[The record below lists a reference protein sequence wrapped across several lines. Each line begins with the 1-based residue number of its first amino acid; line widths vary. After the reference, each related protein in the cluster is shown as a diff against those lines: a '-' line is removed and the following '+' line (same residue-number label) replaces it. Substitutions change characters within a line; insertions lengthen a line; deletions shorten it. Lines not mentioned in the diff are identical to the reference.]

1 MKQKIDLLIFEN
13 RVPKKEANGLS
24 NIDRVE
30 TIIAAPINSGPLV
43 SCLMV
48 TRGSPSF
55 VHSAIHQFNMQTYT
69 NKELIIIY
77 DMHSQRI
84 QKLIDIYSS
93 PTIRFYF
100 IDTKKTLGDLR
111 NLAINF
117 SQGEIFC
124 QWDDDDIFIPD
135 RISFFVTILMNSKVA
150 ACFLSRWIFWD
161 ISKNRV
167 AISDER
173 PWEGSIFAWKKVK
186 INYPSISKSEDFI
199 AISELCN
206 NNITALVD
214 NPYAYVYCAH
224 GDNTWNNEHMDVMYN
239 SSTKKLDY
247 SKTLPKLA
255 GILPLYIHPSLE
267 IEKRCELERI
277 YYNKINLI
285 DKKIDE
291 IDKIILQRNDW
302 YKKLSFKNKIILFI
316 PTPFIKIL
324 AEMIMTIGQK
334 THIRIIHDAGMYIWR
349 AYKFKEKHN

>member
-30 TIIAAPINSGPLV
+30 TIVAMPVNSGPLV

-48 TRGSPSF
+48 TRGLPSF
-55 VHSAIHQFNMQTYT
+55 VHSAIHQFNMQTYA
-69 NKELIIIY
+69 NKELIIVY
-77 DMHSQRI
+77 DIHSQGI
-84 QKLIDIYSS
+84 QKLIDNHSS
-93 PTIRFYF
+93 PMIRFHF

-111 NLAINF
+111 NLALSF
-117 SQGEIFC
+117 AQGEIFC
-124 QWDDDDIFIPD
+124 QWDDDDIFMPD
-135 RISFFVTILMNSKVA
+135 RISFFVTILINSKVT

-199 AISELCN
+199 AISELCKN
-206 NNITALVD
+206 NVTALVD

-224 GDNTWNNEHMDVMYN
+224 GHNTWHEEHMDLMYN

-255 GILPLYIHPSLE
+255 EILPLYVHPSFEVDISSDLE
-267 IEKRCELERI
+267 KL
-277 YYNKINLI
+277 YNNNINLFNI
-285 DKKIDE
+285 KIDE
-291 IDKIILQRNDW
+291 IDKSILQRNSW
-302 YKKLSFKNKIILFI
+302 YKKLSFKNKTILFI

-324 AEMIMTIGQK
+324 AEMLMTIGQK
-334 THIRIIHDAGMYIWR
+334 THIHIIHDAGIYIWH
-349 AYKFKEKHN
+349 AYEFKENL